1 MAGLEQDSTPIRAMI
16 LAAGRGERMRPLTDQ
31 TPKPLL
37 PVGGQALIEYPIRG
51 LAASGIRHIV
61 INLGYLGAQIR
72 DYLGDGQ
79 RWGVSI
85 HYSPEPPGALET
97 GGGIFQALPLLGSAP
112 FIVVNGD
119 VWSDYPYSHLPC
131 SLSGLGHLILV
142 DNPPQHRQGDFAL
155 IAGQRIGNHGPS
167 RLTFAGISVLHPALF
182 AGCQPGRFALT
193 PLLRAAADSG
203 QLSGEYYT
211 GQWFDIGTPERLQAL
226 EARLNG
232 AKS

>member
-37 PVGGQALIEYPIRG
+37 PVGGQALIEYPIQA
-51 LAASGIRHIV
+51 LAANGIRDIV
-61 INLGYLGAQIR
+61 VNLGHLGTQIR
-72 DYLGDGQ
+72 DCLGAGH
-79 RWGVSI
+79 RWGVNI
-85 HYSPEPPGALET
+85 QYSPEPRGALET
-97 GGGIFQALPLLGSAP
+97 GGGIFHALPLLGSAP
-112 FIVVNGD
+112 FIVINGD
-119 VWSDYPYSHLPC
+119 VWSDYPYSHLPRR
-131 SLSGLGHLILV
+131 LNGLGHLVLV
-142 DNPPQHRQGDFAL
+142 TNPPHHSQGDFVL
-155 IAGQRIGNHGPS
+155 HAGQQVGNQGQP

-182 AGCQPGRFALT
+182 AGCQPGRFALS

-203 QLSGEYYT
+203 QLSGEYYS

-226 EARLNG
+226 DTRLNG